1 MMKKATTAG
10 EAQWI
15 IEKMFAEKRI
25 SADDIRGYLADMR
38 NEIADIEQRLLHL
51 RARGASTAPQT
62 RSAAAPAARD
72 RSTGGRKTHARG
84 LAGTLAVLLRSVP
97 VAEHAAIAQLRAK
110 QGIKAAI
117 NAARVSVKKD

>member
-15 IEKMFAEKRI
+15 IEKMLAEKRI

-38 NEIADIEQRLLHL
+38 KEIADIEQRLLHL
-51 RARGASTAPQT
+51 RARGGSTAAPQM
-62 RSAAAPAARD
+62 RSAAAPAAR
-72 RSTGGRKTHARG
+72 RKKTHARG

-97 VAEHAAIAQLRAK
+97 AAEHAAIAQLRAK
-110 QGIKAAI
+110 HGIKAAI
-117 NAARVSVKKD
+117 AAARVSVRKD